1 MFRRSLLERARQSGP
16 VALRTTMRFSG
27 LVVLQQLTEH
37 GALQALRLG
46 ERFDPD
52 PYERLS
58 HLATV
63 RVLSGLAAGAA
74 VAALGK
80 HGFSFYHAT
89 TKAAKHPR
97 HVYTGAWALT
107 GGFLGLNAT
116 PLIESVT
123 RTAMRGWN
131 EALGTPPPAVP
142 NAAPVQRRLAA
153 APPSPAAQPPQ
164 DGESR

>member
-1 MFRRSLLERARQSGP
+1 MERARQSGP

-74 VAALGK
+74 VASLGK

-142 NAAPVQRRLAA
+142 ASAAPVQRRLVAST
-153 APPSPAAQPPQ
+153 PPSPPQQQQPG
-164 DGESR
+164 DGELR

>member
-1 MFRRSLLERARQSGP
+1 MGFA
-16 VALRTTMRFSG
+16 G
-27 LVVLQQLTEH
+27 LVTLEQLTEH
-37 GALQALRLG
+37 GALQMLHLG
-46 ERFDPD
+46 ERHDPD

-58 HLATV
+58 HVATV

-80 HGFSFYHAT
+80 HGFSFYHAVH
-89 TKAAKHPR
+89 KAAKHPR

-123 RTAMRGWN
+123 RSAMKGWN
-131 EALGTPPPAVP
+131 EALGTPPPAIPTQPHEFDRQLAGTSDRASVGGGGSAGDDS
-142 NAAPVQRRLAA
+142 NRR
-153 APPSPAAQPPQ
+153 
-164 DGESR
+164 